1 MNELIKINGDKVDG
15 RDLYEFLQVK
25 TPYTMWFERMCE
37 YGFVENTD
45 FWTANKNVIRDD
57 GTVMPQKQI
66 DHELT
71 INMAKEI
78 SMIQRTDR
86 GKQARLYFLECERQ
100 AKSVKTTTPS
110 YQIEDSIERAKAWI
124 VEEEERRKLLT
135 TTKKQEQLI
144 GELKPKADYTDTI
157 LQNKQTVPITK
168 IAKDYGMSGQAMNK
182 LLHELRIIYKLDGQ
196 WLLYS
201 DHQGKGYTHSKTDHY
216 RDRYGDIAGVYM
228 NTEWTQKGRL
238 FLYEVLKKNGVL
250 PMIERNEDNNHAET
264 D

>member
-1 MNELIKINGDKVDG
+1 MNELIKITGDKVDG
-15 RDLYEFLQVK
+15 RDLYEFLQVE
-25 TPYTMWFERMCE
+25 TPFKKWIDRMLE
-37 YGFVENTD
+37 YGFVEGVD
-45 FWTANKNVIRDD
+45 FWTSLSESTGGRPA
-57 GTVMPQKQI
+57 TEY
-66 DHELT
+66 ELT

-78 SMIQRTDR
+78 SMIQRSER
-86 GKQARLYFLECERQ
+86 GKQARLYFLECERL
-100 AKSVKTTTPS
+100 AKAVKATTTPS

-124 VEEEERRKLLT
+124 AEEEERRKLLT
-135 TTKKQEQLI
+135 TTKKQEQII

-182 LLHELRIIYKLDGQ
+182 LLHELKIIYKLDGQ
-196 WLLYS
+196 WLLYA